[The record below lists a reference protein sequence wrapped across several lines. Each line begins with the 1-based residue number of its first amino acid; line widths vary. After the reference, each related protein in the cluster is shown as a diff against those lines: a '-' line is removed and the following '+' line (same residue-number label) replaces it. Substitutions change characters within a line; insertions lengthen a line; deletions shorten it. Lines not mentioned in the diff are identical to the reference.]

1 MAGFYNQVYAHGNSY
16 HMESYDPRAT
26 QREDRLVKDVHLLID
41 LKMKNI
47 ENKTNRLIQD
57 QLHSLDTDRTISI
70 NWNIYNLSKIKAV
83 FSRDDRILGMIEKY
97 SIGINRLLRL
107 RSSLNRENASRVID
121 LLSNDKFLLCS
132 EKSVFKALGQPVA
145 IRML

>member
-1 MAGFYNQVYAHGNSY
+1 
-16 HMESYDPRAT
+16 MESYYPQST

-47 ENKTNRLIQD
+47 ENKTNRIIQD
-57 QLHSLDTDRTISI
+57 QLQSIDTEKVTSIS
-70 NWNIYNLSKIKAV
+70 WNIYNLSKIKAI
-83 FSRDDRILGMIEKY
+83 FSRDDLLLRLIEKY
-97 SIGINRLLRL
+97 STGINRLLHL

-132 EKSVFKALGQPVA
+132 EKSVFKALGQPMAVS
-145 IRML
+145 MP

>member
-1 MAGFYNQVYAHGNSY
+1 
-16 HMESYDPRAT
+16 MESYYPQAT

-41 LKMKNI
+41 LKMRNI

-57 QLHSLDTDRTISI
+57 QLQSLDADKATSI
-70 NWNIYNLSKIKAV
+70 KWNIYNLSKIRAV
-83 FSRDDRILGMIEKY
+83 FSKDDHMLRMIEKY
-97 SIGINRLLRL
+97 STGINRLLRL

-145 IRML
+145 IRMI